1 MKLLQFMVFFL
12 IAFLTMH
19 SVRGQNS
26 TNDDAIIVVEDVDEA
41 QPPETLDG
49 VFIS

>member
-1 MKLLQFMVFFL
+1 MKLLQFMIFFL
-12 IAFLTMH
+12 IAFLTIL

-26 TNDDAIIVVEDVDEA
+26 TDDDAIVVEDVDEV
-41 QPPETLDG
+41 QQPETLDG

>member
-1 MKLLQFMVFFL
+1 MKLLQFVIFFL

-26 TNDDAIIVVEDVDEA
+26 TDDVIVEDVDEKE
-41 QPPETLDG
+41 QPENLKG